1 MSGLP
6 TNEVE
11 FFKDAEELAARIPD
25 GAFLGLPPDYSMP
38 AMAVVHALI
47 RRKAR
52 NLKLLGVPVLGLSA
66 DLLIGAGCVAE
77 VESSA
82 VSLGEAGL
90 APRFTEAAERGEI
103 VIRDATCPA
112 IHTALQATEKGVPFM
127 PLRGVLGSD
136 VVGMRSDWKVIENP
150 VAKKVS
156 GSDPILIIPAISPDV
171 ALFHARWADEAG
183 NVWIGRRKELATV
196 AHASRACYVTCEELR
211 PGDMLED
218 ELLAPGVL
226 SSVYVSGVAQA
237 KRGAWPLSVAGVY
250 GIDDAHLTLYA
261 KAAKTKDGFQRY
273 LEEFVWNRTLE
284 KNSLPAA
291 SRA

>member
-1 MSGLP
+1 M
-6 TNEVE
+6 N
-11 FFKDAEELAARIPD
+11 LAAAEDIARAIPD
-25 GAFLGLPPDYSMP
+25 GALIALPPDYSMP
-38 AMAVVHALI
+38 AMAVVRSLVFLK
-47 RRKAR
+47 RK
-52 NLKLLGVPVLGLSA
+52 NLRLLGVPVLGLCA

-103 VIRDATCPA
+103 VVRDATCPA

-136 VVGMRSDWKVIENP
+136 LIAHRPDWSVMDNPMRKT
-150 VAKKVS
+150 
-156 GSDPILIIPAISPDV
+156 GTDPILIIPAIQPDI

-183 NVWIGRRKELATV
+183 NVWIGRRRELATI
-196 AHASRACYVTCEELR
+196 AHAAKRTYVTFEEMK

-218 ELLAPGVL
+218 ELLAPGVV
-226 SSVYVSGVAQA
+226 SSIYVTATA
-237 KRGAWPLSVAGVY
+237 PAARGAWPLGVAGLY
-250 GIDDAHLTLYA
+250 GIDDAHLARYA
-261 KAAKTKDGFQRY
+261 KAAKTRAGFQRY
-273 LEEFVWNRTLE
+273 LDEFVWSG
-284 KNSLPAA
+284 KKSSLPAR

>member
-1 MSGLP
+1 
-6 TNEVE
+6 
-11 FFKDAEELAARIPD
+11 
-25 GAFLGLPPDYSMP
+25 MP
-38 AMAVVHALI
+38 AMAVVRALI
-47 RRKAR
+47 RRKAKDLR
-52 NLKLLGVPVLGLSA
+52 LLGVPVLGLGA
-66 DLLIGAGCVAE
+66 DMLIGAGCVAE

-103 VIRDATCPA
+103 RMKDATCPA
-112 IHTALQATEKGVPFM
+112 IHSALQATEKGVPFM

-136 VVGMRSDWKVIENP
+136 LVSSRSDWKVIENP
-150 VAKKVS
+150 LKEK
-156 GSDPILIIPAISPDV
+156 DPILIVPAISPDV

-183 NVWIGRRKELATV
+183 NVWIGRRKELATI
-196 AHASRACYVTCEELR
+196 AHASQRCFVSYEEKR

-226 SSVYVSGVAQA
+226 SSVYVSGVARA
-237 KRGAWPLSVAGVY
+237 ERGAWPLSVADLY

-261 KAAKTKDGFQRY
+261 NAAKTKDGFRHY
-273 LEEFVWNRTLE
+273 LDEHVWNPARK
-284 KNSLPAA
+284 KNSSPAA